1 MANVVI
7 TVHKSRL
14 KQFGI
19 TPPAD
24 WDVAL
29 LDNPFTEEELLA
41 VAKDAE
47 YLLVESG
54 DKVTKDVIDACP
66 NLKMIQTEGVAFDKV
81 DGAAAREK
89 GILLCNNKGVNAA
102 AVAEHTIGLI
112 LAGLRRTALTDRQ
125 IRHTGYAVTKADHF
139 AMGEHELT
147 DKLIGFVGMGDIAK
161 ATVKRLEN
169 WGCQFAYYD
178 VFRMSAEAEAEYHLQ
193 FMEYEE
199 LVKTADVISMHVPV
213 LPSTIGMLGKEQFR
227 AMKKTALVI
236 NTARGEIIDQDAL
249 IWALENDE
257 IYGAALDVFIPEPL
271 PADAPL
277 LNMSKKAMDK
287 LTLTPHVAGATD
299 EAFTQML
306 IKSMANIQRMM
317 DGDEPINIVNRK

>member
-14 KQFGI
+14 EQFGI

-41 VAKDAE
+41 AAKDAE

-178 VFRMSAEAEAEYHLQ
+178 VFRMKPEAEAELHLQ

-199 LVKTADVISMHVPV
+199 LVKAADVISLHVPV
-213 LPSTIGMLGKEQFR
+213 LPSTIGMLGKEQFHM
-227 AMKKTALVI
+227 MKKTALVI

-257 IYGAALDVFIPEPL
+257 IYGAALDVLYPEPL
-271 PADAPL
+271 PEDAPIMK
-277 LNMSKKAMDK
+277 MSKKAMDK
-287 LTLTPHVAGATD
+287 MTVTPHVGGTTD
-299 EAFTQML
+299 EAFTRML
-306 IKSMANIQRMM
+306 IMSIDNITRVKN
-317 DGDEPINIVNRK
+317 GEAPINVMNMR

>member
-7 TVHKSRL
+7 TVHKSRFEQL
-14 KQFGI
+14 GI
-19 TPPAD
+19 TAPAN
-24 WDVAL
+24 WDVAFV
-29 LDNPFTEEELLA
+29 DNPFTEADLLA
-41 VAKDAE
+41 AAKDAE

-54 DKVTKDVIDACP
+54 DRITKEVIDACP
-66 NLKMIQTEGVAFDKV
+66 CLKMIQTEGVAFDKV
-81 DGAAAREK
+81 DGAAARAK
-89 GILLCNNKGVNAA
+89 GIPLCNNKGVNAA
-102 AVAEHTIGLI
+102 AVAEHTVGLI
-112 LAGLRRTALTDRQ
+112 LAGFRRTALADRQ
-125 IRHTGYAVTKADHF
+125 IRHESYTVSKADHF

-178 VFRMSAEAEAEYHLQ
+178 VFRLNAETEAEYHLQ
-193 FMEYEE
+193 YMEFEE
-199 LVKTADVISMHVPV
+199 LVKAADVISLHVPV

-271 PADAPL
+271 PEDAPL
-277 LNMSKKAMDK
+277 LNMNKKAMDK

-299 EAFTQML
+299 EAFTRML
-306 IKSMANIQRMM
+306 IMGMENIQRMM
-317 DGDEPINIVNRK
+317 DGGEPINVMNR

>member
-7 TVHKSRL
+7 TVHKSRFEQL
-14 KQFGI
+14 GI
-19 TPPAD
+19 TTPAN
-24 WDVAL
+24 WDVAFV
-29 LDNPFTEEELLA
+29 DNPFTEADLLA
-41 VAKDAE
+41 AAKDAE

-54 DKVTKDVIDACP
+54 DRITKEVIDACP
-66 NLKMIQTEGVAFDKV
+66 CLKMIQTEGVAFDKV
-81 DGAAAREK
+81 DGAAARAK
-89 GILLCNNKGVNAA
+89 GIPLCNNKGVNAA
-102 AVAEHTIGLI
+102 AVAEHTVGLI
-112 LAGLRRTALTDRQ
+112 LAGFRRTALADRQ
-125 IRHTGYAVTKADHF
+125 IRHDSYTVSKADHF

-178 VFRMSAEAEAEYHLQ
+178 VFRLNAETEAEYHLQ
-193 FMEYEE
+193 YMEYEN
-199 LVKTADVISMHVPV
+199 LVKAADVISLHVPV

-277 LNMSKKAMDK
+277 LNMNKKAMDK

-299 EAFTQML
+299 EAFTRML
-306 IKSMANIQRMM
+306 IMGMENIQRMM
-317 DGDEPINIVNRK
+317 DGEEPINVMNR

>member
-7 TVHKSRL
+7 TVHKSRFE
-14 KQFGI
+14 QFGI
-19 TPPAD
+19 TPPAK
-24 WDVAL
+24 WDVL
-29 LDNPFTEEELLA
+29 FLNNPFSKEELIA
-41 VAKDAE
+41 AAKDAE

-54 DKVTKDVIDACP
+54 DKITKEVIDACP
-66 NLKMIQTEGVAFDKV
+66 KLKMIQTEGVAFDKV

-89 GILLCNNKGVNAA
+89 GIFLCNNKGVNAG
-102 AVAEHTIGLI
+102 AVAEHTIGLM

-125 IRHTGYAVTKADHF
+125 IRHDGYAVSKKQHS

-161 ATVKRLEN
+161 AAVRRLTG

-178 VFRMSAEAEAEYHLQ
+178 VFRLSPETEAEYQLQ

-213 LPSTIGMLGKEQFR
+213 LPSTIGMLGKEQFK

-236 NTARGEIIDQDAL
+236 NTSRGEIIDQDAL
-249 IWALENDE
+249 IWALENEE
-257 IYGAALDVFIPEPL
+257 IYGAALDVFVPEPL
-271 PADAPL
+271 PKDAPL

-287 LTLTPHVAGATD
+287 LTISPHVAGATD
-299 EAFTQML
+299 EAFTRML
-306 IKSMANIQRMM
+306 ILGMANIQRVM
-317 DGDEPINIVNRK
+317 DGSEPINVMNQ